1 VHTPNN
7 LRPTFPKAAT
17 GIEGLDEITGG
28 GLPRGR
34 TTLVVGNPG
43 CGKTLLAM
51 AFLAH
56 GATECGEPGVC
67 LQFEETAD
75 KLAANLSSLGLDLP
89 SLSRRNKLLVDHV
102 RIDRNE
108 IEETGEY
115 NLQGLFIRLGLAVQT
130 IKAKRVVMDGIE
142 TLFAGLQDEAVLR
155 SELRR
160 LFGWLDEH
168 NLTAIVTGERGEKTL
183 SRHGLEEYI
192 ADCVILLDHRVS
204 EQLSTR
210 RLRIV
215 KYRGSSHGTDEY
227 PFLIDDDGLNMM
239 PVTSLGLNYKAPKE
253 RVSSGFPALDDMLG
267 GEGFY
272 RASSILVS
280 GTAGTGKSTIGARFA
295 EAACARGESCLYCA
309 FEESPSQIMRN
320 MASLGIRLDRY
331 VRAGLL
337 QFHAVRPTSEGLEM
351 HLAGM
356 QKLIAKLNPK
366 AVVVDPLTSIFSSS
380 NGHGAQLMFIRLI
393 DFLKMRGITCLFTTL
408 LSSVH
413 SEDNSHYGVS
423 SLMDTW
429 IALSLKSS
437 NGAGPARVLS
447 VVKSRGMAHSREVRE
462 LIVKKG
468 RLDLAAAPPAPPIL
482 PAVKRKT
489 REGVRI

>member
-1 VHTPNN
+1 MKKTQLSAASRH
-7 LRPTFPKAAT
+7 RFPKAPT
-17 GIEGLDEITGG
+17 GIAGLDEITSG

-34 TTLVVGNPG
+34 TTLLVGSPG

-56 GATECGEPGVC
+56 GATQCGEPGVC

-75 KLAANLSSLGLDLP
+75 KLAANLASLGLDLHE
-89 SLSRRNKLLVDHV
+89 LSRRKKLLVDHI

-115 NLQGLFIRLGLAVQT
+115 NLDGLFIRLGLAVDT

-142 TLFAGLQDEAVLR
+142 TLFAGLSDQAVLR

-160 LFGWLDEH
+160 LFRWLDDH
-168 NLTAIVTGERGEKTL
+168 NLSAIVTGERGDKNL

-227 PFLIDDDGLNMM
+227 PFLIDDDGFTMM
-239 PVTSLGLNYKAPKE
+239 PVTSLGLTHKASKE
-253 RVSSGFPALDDMLG
+253 RVSSGFPGLDEMLDG
-267 GEGFY
+267 KGFY
-272 RASSILVS
+272 RGSSVLVS
-280 GTAGTGKSTIGARFA
+280 GSAGTGKSSIGARFA
-295 EAACARGESCLYCA
+295 EAACARGESCLYFA
-309 FEESPSQIMRN
+309 FEESPSQIIRN
-320 MASLGIRLDRY
+320 MASLGIRLEPY
-331 VRAGLL
+331 VEKGRL
-337 QFHAVRPTSEGLEM
+337 QFHAARPTNSGLEM
-351 HLAGM
+351 HLATM
-356 QKLIAKLNPK
+356 QKMVLKLNPR
-366 AVVVDPLTSIFSSS
+366 AVVVDPITSIFTAGNS
-380 NGHGAQLMFIRLI
+380 HGAQLMFTRLL
-393 DFLKMRGITCLFTTL
+393 DFLKMRGVTSVFTDLTPDE
-408 LSSVH
+408 H
-413 SEDNSHYGVS
+413 SLRRGYEGVS

-429 IALSLKSS
+429 IKLWLVST
-437 NGAGPARVLS
+437 NGSGAARMIS
-447 VVKSRGMAHSREVRE
+447 VIKSRGMAHTRQGRE

-468 RLDLAAAPPAPPIL
+468 RLDLGPAPGSH
-482 PAVKRKT
+482 PAASAEVS
-489 REGVRI
+489 E